1 MPLSKL
7 SSMLPG
13 AAGGIF
19 DAVTAPARG
28 LASGIGSIAGGVS
41 DFVGGLF
48 GGGETEVGNAEII
61 AELRAIKRA
70 IQKGG
75 DVYIDGAKA
84 GKSMALAT
92 SKIG

>member
-1 MPLSKL
+1 
-7 SSMLPG
+7 MLLEESLVE
-13 AAGGIF
+13 GG
-19 DAVTAPARG
+19 
-28 LASGIGSIAGGVS
+28 
-41 DFVGGLF
+41 
-48 GGGETEVGNAEII
+48 EVGNAEII
-61 AELRAIKRA
+61 AELKAIKRA